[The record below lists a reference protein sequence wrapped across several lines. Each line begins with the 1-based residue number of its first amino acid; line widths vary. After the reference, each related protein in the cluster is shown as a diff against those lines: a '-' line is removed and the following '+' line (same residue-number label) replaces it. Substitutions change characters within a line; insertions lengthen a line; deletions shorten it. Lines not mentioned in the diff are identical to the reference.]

1 MGKAFRILIL
11 VGVLAVPAVALAASK
26 ASQVY
31 VSSCTKASYKPK
43 TITISC
49 GDGADVLKGLKWT
62 NWTTTKASGHG
73 TDYVNQCRPDC
84 VSGKIKKT
92 PATIAL
98 SKPVKCQGI
107 KHKVF
112 KTARLTLS
120 GQKARTVKLGCPSI
134 GGGGFY

>member
-1 MGKAFRILIL
+1 VGKVLRILML
-11 VGVLAVPAVALAASK
+11 AAALAVPAVALAAST
-26 ASQVY
+26 SSRVY
-31 VSSCTKASYKPK
+31 VSSCTKVFYKPK

-62 NWTTTKASGHG
+62 SWTATKASGHG

-92 PATIAL
+92 PATITL
-98 SKPVKCQGI
+98 SKPIKCSSV

-112 KTARLTLS
+112 KTARLALS
-120 GQKARTVKLGCPSI
+120 GKKARTVKLGCPTI